1 MRISVAS
8 VPSHAVSV
16 EGALRSMALG
26 KGQKMRRRKSIYVDN
41 FAHAN
46 PVPAACRIGNIV
58 YSGVVYGQDPA
69 TRKAADGIE
78 AQCAL
83 MFAHVR
89 AIVEAAGGTTED
101 IIKMTLWMNDRS
113 LRPIVNREWIAMFP
127 DEAARP
133 ARHTLK
139 ANLDG
144 GMLIQCD
151 FVAIV
156 G

>member
-1 MRISVAS
+1 M
-8 VPSHAVSV
+8 
-16 EGALRSMALG
+16 G
-26 KGQKMRRRKSIYVDN
+26 RRQSIYVN
-41 FAHAN
+41 SFGHAN
-46 PVPAACRIGNIV
+46 PVPAACRIGNVV
-58 YSGVVYGQDPA
+58 YSGGVYGQDPA

-83 MFAHVR
+83 MFVHVR
-89 AIVEAAGGTTED
+89 TIVEAAGGTTED
-101 IIKMTLWMNDRS
+101 IVKMTLWMNDRS

-127 DEAARP
+127 DEHSRP
-133 ARHTLK
+133 TRHTLK

-151 FVAIV
+151 FVAII